1 MIKNINEIFF
11 ENVEKEEDMRVNL
24 VYYSSFFYCKF
35 G

>member
-24 VYYSSFFYCKF
+24 IYYSKFFYCKF
-35 G
+35 

>member
-35 G
+35 

>member
-1 MIKNINEIFF
+1 MIKNINEKFF

-35 G
+35 